1 MAALKLD
8 RSVSAPVSSTTTANG
23 NKPPL
28 EEANGNNPPLEE
40 ATPTHPAGSPV
51 DQAGETDEPVERE
64 PVERAVSNRAS
75 VVLDPSGRRRICPDQ
90 LEADGASG
98 QFVCPL
104 CSFVLVK
111 PLLTSCSHMFCEAC
125 FQGWVGKQVSK
136 QKRDG
141 GPVPLL
147 PCPQPECNAKLRK
160 RDIMPM
166 DKADISKEGAAK
178 VLLRLRNGLRIR
190 CVHHSSHFDQ
200 PFGSD
205 AKRISDETGLS
216 CRWVGE
222 LAAYDE
228 HVASCPIEKELA
240 GSGAQ
245 PEVVQGAESSA
256 RTEDA
261 QESPSAGTGDSD
273 VGTENAAVPSVAS
286 QRPDAAEAEE
296 ITTAPTP
303 IPTDIDDSGE
313 TRIARYDYIPS
324 DTSKAQINIKADDLV
339 KIFQVTET
347 GWAAGVRLCRKTMQE
362 VGEAGWFPAGYLYP
376 PNHSAAKACSV
387 KKG

>member
-1 MAALKLD
+1 MSAVAAF
-8 RSVSAPVSSTTTANG
+8 
-23 NKPPL
+23 KPPPASGTP
-28 EEANGNNPPLEE
+28 ANSKPLEGAS
-40 ATPTHPAGSPV
+40 ATPV
-51 DQAGETDEPVERE
+51 EQAVANDK
-64 PVERAVSNRAS
+64 PVERAVSDRAS
-75 VVLDPSGRRRICPDQ
+75 VVLDLNGRRRILPDQ

-125 FQGWVGKQVSK
+125 FQGWVSKQVSK

-147 PCPQPECNAKLRK
+147 PCPQPQCTTELRK

-200 PFGSD
+200 PFGAD
-205 AKRISDETGLS
+205 AKRINEDKGLS
-216 CRWVGE
+216 CRWVGD
-222 LAAYDE
+222 LASYDE
-228 HVASCPIEKELA
+228 HVASCPIEEELV
-240 GSGAQ
+240 GSGTRSA
-245 PEVVQGAESSA
+245 VVQGAESSA

-261 QESPSAGTGDSD
+261 QEPPSAGTGDSD
-273 VGTENAAVPSVAS
+273 VGTENAAVSSDTS
-286 QRPDAAEAEE
+286 QRPDTAQAEE
-296 ITTAPTP
+296 TNAAQTSGSTV
-303 IPTDIDDSGE
+303 IDDSGE
-313 TRIARYDYIPS
+313 TRIAKYDYVPS
-324 DTSKAQINIKADDLV
+324 AESKAQIYIKANDLV

-347 GWAAGVRLCRKTMQE
+347 GWAAGVRICRKTMQE

-376 PNHSAAKACSV
+376 PNHTATKTCSV
-387 KKG
+387 KNR